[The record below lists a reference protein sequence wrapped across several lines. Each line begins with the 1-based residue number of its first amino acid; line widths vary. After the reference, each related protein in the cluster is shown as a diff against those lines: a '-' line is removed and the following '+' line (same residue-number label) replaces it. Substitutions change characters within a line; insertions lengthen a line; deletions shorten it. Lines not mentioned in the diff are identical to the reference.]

1 MRAFKSPA
9 FSNHYNS
16 LPYSAFKMHNLPQII
31 RDTTL
36 AKLYTKDSTK
46 CEQEQSALVLCASNS
61 EVTPTAKLARNSKFL
76 YQENTFSSTSIRAR
90 PKQDQELQRTIAVK
104 HLSLVLQHDAFVA
117 AGYMLAIQFNLDS
130 PEASTAR
137 SEEKAL
143 QTVSILIPLERP
155 RLQIFSS
162 LKQSVKR
169 QNGVD
174 RSVAKTEI
182 DGPGGFPLSLALFA

>member
-1 MRAFKSPA
+1 
-9 FSNHYNS
+9 
-16 LPYSAFKMHNLPQII
+16 MHNLPQII